1 MPRKSK
7 DELKNNDNICN
18 VSKNRIEKIDSKKI
32 IEKKLA
38 GKLNDKKSKI
48 ISTTKTEDKNI
59 TVKNTNKE
67 STSKSNSN
75 KMTLNSIKLKNPSSS
90 KAITYKAPKK
100 DLISDV
106 EYYDLPSTYNETV
119 VKILAQTPTTLFI
132 YWDISDSDKKL
143 YIEQY
148 GEDFFNTTKPILI
161 VRNKTMNYSFEVEIN
176 DYANSW
182 YLHVNDANCDYS
194 VELVRRPIKTNSNIN
209 DYVYLSTSNNIQ
221 MPNNRILFDNEG
233 KSVFFKNVKNDFIKE
248 MPIGSI
254 SFIKRLGKFYNIYEL
269 YKEIYKN
276 EINIEDLSSDNI
288 RLDLS
293 SSNSS
298 TFM

>member
-7 DELKNNDNICN
+7 DELKINDNIGN

-32 IEKKLA
+32 IEKNLARKLD
-38 GKLNDKKSKI
+38 NKKSKI
-48 ISTTKTEDKNI
+48 TSTTKTEDKNV

-67 STSKSNSN
+67 NTAKSNSN

-161 VRNKTMNYSFEVEIN
+161 VQNKTMNYSFEVEIN
-176 DYANSW
+176 DFANSW

-194 VELVRRPIKTNSNIN
+194 VELVRRPIKPNSKIN

-221 MPNNRILFDNEG
+221 MPNNRVLFDNEG

>member
-7 DELKNNDNICN
+7 DELKNNDNIGN
-18 VSKNRIEKIDSKKI
+18 VSKNQIEEIDSKKI

-38 GKLNDKKSKI
+38 RKLDTKK
-48 ISTTKTEDKNI
+48 STTKTEDKNI

-67 STSKSNSN
+67 ITSKSNSN

>member
-7 DELKNNDNICN
+7 DELKINDNIGN

-32 IEKKLA
+32 IEKNLARKLD
-38 GKLNDKKSKI
+38 NKKSKI
-48 ISTTKTEDKNI
+48 TSTTKTEDKNI

-67 STSKSNSN
+67 NTAKSNSN

-161 VRNKTMNYSFEVEIN
+161 VQNKTMNYSFEVEIN
-176 DYANSW
+176 DFANSW

-194 VELVRRPIKTNSNIN
+194 VELVRRPIKPNSKIN

-221 MPNNRILFDNEG
+221 MPNNRVLFDNEG

>member
-7 DELKNNDNICN
+7 DELKINDNIGN

-38 GKLNDKKSKI
+38 RKLDNKKSKI
-48 ISTTKTEDKNI
+48 TSTTKTEDKNI

-67 STSKSNSN
+67 NTAKSNSN

-161 VRNKTMNYSFEVEIN
+161 VQNKTMNYSFEVEIN
-176 DYANSW
+176 DFANSW

-194 VELVRRPIKTNSNIN
+194 VELVRRPIKPNSKIN

>member
-1 MPRKSK
+1 MQRKSK
-7 DELKNNDNICN
+7 DKLKNNDNIGN
-18 VSKNRIEKIDSKKI
+18 VIKSQIEKIDSKKI
-32 IEKKLA
+32 IEKKL
-38 GKLNDKKSKI
+38 DTKKSKVT
-48 ISTTKTEDKNI
+48 STTKTEDKNI
-59 TVKNTNKE
+59 TVKNTNTE
-67 STSKSNSN
+67 NTAKSNSN

-143 YIEQY
+143 YIERY

-176 DYANSW
+176 DFANSW

-194 VELVRRPIKTNSNIN
+194 VELVRRPIKTNSKIN

-233 KSVFFKNVKNDFIKE
+233 KSVFFKNVKNDLIKE
-248 MPIGSI
+248 MPMGSI

>member
-7 DELKNNDNICN
+7 DELKINDNIGN

-32 IEKKLA
+32 IEKKLD
-38 GKLNDKKSKI
+38 NKKSKI
-48 ISTTKTEDKNI
+48 TSTTKTEDKNI

-67 STSKSNSN
+67 NTAKSNSN

-161 VRNKTMNYSFEVEIN
+161 VQNKTMNYSFEVEIN
-176 DYANSW
+176 DFANSW

-194 VELVRRPIKTNSNIN
+194 VELVRRPIKPNSKIN

>member
-176 DYANSW
+176 DFANSW

>member
-7 DELKNNDNICN
+7 DELKNNDNI
-18 VSKNRIEKIDSKKI
+18 STIIKDHIEKNIPKK

-38 GKLNDKKSKI
+38 KKSDTKKSKI
-48 ISTTKTEDKNI
+48 TSTTKIKATNIAIKKANKKNI
-59 TVKNTNKE
+59 
-67 STSKSNSN
+67 SNSISN
-75 KMTLNSIKLKNPSSS
+75 EKNSNNIKLKNPSSS
-90 KAITYKAPKK
+90 KTRTYKLPKK
-100 DLISDV
+100 DLVSDV

-176 DYANSW
+176 DFANSW
-182 YLHVNDANCDYS
+182 YLHVNDANCNYS
-194 VELVRRPIKTNSNIN
+194 VELIRRPIKQNTKIN

-233 KSVFFKNVKNDFIKE
+233 RSVFFKNVKNNFIKE
-248 MPIGSI
+248 MPIVSI
-254 SFIKRLGKFYNIYEL
+254 SFIKRIGKFYNIYEL

-276 EINIEDLSSDNI
+276 EINIEELSSDNI